1 MSAEDTICGAARR
14 VAAAGESSP
23 RYARDPVNMAA
34 IRNWTDAIGD
44 RNPLYTD
51 PEFAARSAHGQ
62 PVAPPAMIQVWTMP
76 GLAPPPATPTG
87 SNISD
92 SNNSNAENSEP
103 DDGGP
108 GALDPLGE
116 MMTVLDEAGFTS
128 VVATNCDQTYLR
140 YLRHGE
146 LLGLRAALVDVS
158 GPKQTA
164 LGEGWFVTTRN
175 TWYSGDEPVASMD
188 WRVLKFR
195 PERQTQQ
202 DLRPRLAEGQ
212 GPEAGVTGG
221 RPPGQIQASPDPRLA
236 AGPVMRPPH
245 SPDTEFFWAGT
256 AIGELRIQRCG
267 VCGGLRHPPGPA
279 CLDCGVTEKQDYQVA
294 AGTGTVYSYVV
305 HRHPPVPGKQL
316 PIVIALVELTEG
328 VRMLGELH
336 GTSPDQV
343 SIGLPVRAEFTR
355 IDDELVLPGWREDTR
370 GRPGALPELVL
381 DVTPTLI
388 VSTAIATRDFYPV
401 HHDRDFAVRGGSKD
415 IFLNILTTT
424 GLVQRYVTDWAGPEA
439 IVRSISIRLGAPC
452 YAGDT
457 LTFSGQVTGTDGND
471 QVVAVTGACS
481 LGNHVTG
488 TVRLAT
494 LARAS

>member
-1 MSAEDTICGAARR
+1 MSTEDTIRDVARR

-23 RYARDPVNMAA
+23 RYARDPVNMPA
-34 IRNWTDAIGD
+34 IRNWTDAIAD

-51 PEFAARSAHGQ
+51 PEFAARSVHGQ

-76 GLAPPPATPTG
+76 GLAPPPVVPTG
-87 SNISD
+87 SNNSE
-92 SNNSNAENSEP
+92 SNNSIAEYSDPN
-103 DDGGP
+103 DGGP
-108 GALDPLGE
+108 GGLDPLGE
-116 MMTVLDEAGFTS
+116 MMTVLDDAGFTS

-146 LLGLRAALVDVS
+146 VLGLRSALVGVT
-158 GPKQTA
+158 GPKQTT

-195 PERQTQQ
+195 P
-202 DLRPRLAEGQ
+202 
-212 GPEAGVTGG
+212 PE
-221 RPPGQIQASPDPRLA
+221 PDPRQA
-236 AGPVMRPPH
+236 AGPAQAVLARGDDPPEPPAGIMRPPH

-256 AIGELRIQRCG
+256 AVGELRIQRCG
-267 VCGGLRHPPGPA
+267 VCGELRHPPGPA
-279 CLDCGVTEKQDYQVA
+279 CLDCAATEKQEYQVA
-294 AGTGTVYSYVV
+294 AGTGAVYSYVV

-336 GTSPDQV
+336 GMSPEQV
-343 SIGLPVRAEFTR
+343 SIGLPVRVDFTR

-370 GRPGALPELVL
+370 ARPGALPELVL

-401 HHDRDFAVRGGSKD
+401 HHDRDFAVRGGNSD

-424 GLVQRYVTDWAGPEA
+424 GLVERYVTDWAGPEA

-457 LTFSGQVTGTDGND
+457 LTFSGQVKDND
-471 QVVAVTGACS
+471 ERVVAVTGACG

-494 LARAS
+494 GQLSAAARAS